1 MFARRAG
8 MFPHLPR
15 ILSEGD
21 SWFDLPFAGRNII
34 EQLRA
39 HYDGQACWLR
49 LEHSGDEVC
58 DMFLPKRDRRLNAV
72 DEFRR
77 VLGKYTFHVL
87 MISGGGNDIIGA
99 DGAFF
104 ATLLRPSTSDD
115 PARHLDLPRLDAKL
129 DEVITAYEVVLR
141 LRDQLQPGKPV
152 VTHVYDYAIP
162 RNRPVRLLLPVA
174 GPWLWPQLQR
184 HGVTEAGLQR
194 GIVRVMIDRFAE
206 RLRELAGR
214 PGAHLHVVETR
225 GLVKPSEWPD
235 EIHPSEEGFHRV
247 AGAFVPVLRQLC
259 PGRFAGAWPL
269 AVD

>member
-1 MFARRAG
+1 
-8 MFPHLPR
+8 MFPHLAR

-21 SWFDLPFAGRNII
+21 SWFDLPFPGRNIV
-34 EQLRA
+34 EQLIH
-39 HYDGQACWLR
+39 HYPGEACWLR
-49 LEHSGDEVC
+49 LEHSGDEAC
-58 DMFLPKRDRRLNAV
+58 DMFLSKPGRRLNSV

-77 VLGKYTFHVL
+77 VMGKYTFQVL

-99 DGAFF
+99 DGEFF
-104 ATLLRPSTSDD
+104 ATLLRATSSDD
-115 PARHLDLPRLDAKL
+115 PAKYLNFQRLDAKL
-129 DEVITAYEVVLR
+129 DEVIEAFEIVLR

-184 HGVTEAGLQR
+184 HGITDPALQR

-206 RLRELAGR
+206 RLLDLAQR
-214 PGAHLHVVETR
+214 PGANLHVVNTR
-225 GLVKPSEWPD
+225 GLVKDHEWPD

-247 AGAFVPVLRQLC
+247 AGAFVPVLRKLC
-259 PGRFAGAWPL
+259 PGSFAKAWPL
-269 AVD
+269 SAD